1 MIQDTRDKSDL
12 NGKEFRPNEGLSK
25 ISDVLEVLSTRAREL
40 AVVVEDERDDGTQLE
55 VLEFLLSGERYAIG
69 MPYIKEVAL
78 LKEITQLPGTPSFIL
93 GIISLRGT
101 IISLVDLRTIL
112 GLPPRGL
119 TDYNR
124 IIVLH
129 EGNMSFGV
137 LADAII
143 MTRSIRM
150 SEITRPPPT
159 IGGIGAAYL
168 TGIIPGPLMVIDA
181 HSMLNDPRMV
191 VGDD

>member
-1 MIQDTRDKSDL
+1 MKEDINENSDSEVIEL
-12 NGKEFRPNEGLSK
+12 IPDEEGSRINDVIK
-25 ISDVLEVLSTRAREL
+25 ILSTRAREL
-40 AVVVEDERDDGTQLE
+40 AVVVEEEREEDTRLD

-69 MPYIKEVAL
+69 MSYIKEVAL
-78 LKEITQLPGTPSFIL
+78 LKDITQLPGTPPFIL

-112 GLPPRGL
+112 GLPPKGL

-124 IIVLH
+124 IIVIH
-129 EGNMSFGV
+129 EGNMSFGL
-137 LADAII
+137 LADAIV

-159 IGGIGAAYL
+159 ISGVGALYL